1 MLNATF
7 SVIFKHCGLLPHQIQ
22 LSTTTSEGP
31 VHGAV
36 NGLQKSRLHTQVQEL
51 LKALKGPMNNTIGST
66 SSS

>member
-1 MLNATF
+1 MRLF
-7 SVIFKHCGLLPHQIQ
+7 LEFFKHCGLLPHQIQ
-22 LSTTTSEGP
+22 LSTTSEGP

-51 LKALKGPMNNTIGST
+51 LKALKGSMNNTIGST

>member
-1 MLNATF
+1 MRLF
-7 SVIFKHCGLLPHQIQ
+7 LEFFKHCGLLPHQIQ
-22 LSTTTSEGP
+22 LSTTSEGP